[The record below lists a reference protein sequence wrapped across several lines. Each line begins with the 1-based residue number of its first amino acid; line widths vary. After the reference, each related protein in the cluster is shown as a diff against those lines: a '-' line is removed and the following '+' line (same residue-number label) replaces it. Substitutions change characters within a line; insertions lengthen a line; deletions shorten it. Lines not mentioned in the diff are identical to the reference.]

1 MFTWAVENDIKK
13 WLTDSEDLRDIPIV
27 SINIYR
33 DENGKINGK
42 GDFMVENLYDA
53 KLIIEKKTHTF
64 FEFKTEKK
72 IL

>member
-1 MFTWAVENDIKK
+1 MK
-13 WLTDSEDLRDIPIV
+13 DIPIV

-33 DENGKINGK
+33 DENGKITGK
-42 GDFMVENLYDA
+42 GDFMLENLYDA